1 MALCGKRKD
10 DADVVADLFIMTF
23 QTRNCRGGKGERGLF
38 YRMIMELGA
47 LYPQTTASLM
57 ALVPHYGTYKD
68 WFQIIEWSRDEKKTT
83 LNPKARRELRPFVHV
98 IKDAKDFEC
107 SW

>member
-1 MALCGKRKD
+1 
-10 DADVVADLFIMTF
+10 MTF

-68 WFQIIEWSRDEKKTT
+68 WFQIIEWSRDEEKTT
-83 LNPKARRELRPFVHV
+83 LNSKARRELRPFVHV
-98 IKDAKDFEC
+98 IKDAKDFKC
-107 SW
+107 SWMYMNRIAFK